1 MKQIE
6 HQLELDLKPKLHFKY
21 KNGFWHCYRDGKF
34 LAKGKNLDEANIMA
48 ALAEMDVLPAL
59 EGWQDTDRRSTIPCI
74 WPWC

>member
-34 LAKGKNLDEANIMA
+34 LAKGKK
-48 ALAEMDVLPAL
+48 P
-59 EGWQDTDRRSTIPCI
+59 
-74 WPWC
+74 